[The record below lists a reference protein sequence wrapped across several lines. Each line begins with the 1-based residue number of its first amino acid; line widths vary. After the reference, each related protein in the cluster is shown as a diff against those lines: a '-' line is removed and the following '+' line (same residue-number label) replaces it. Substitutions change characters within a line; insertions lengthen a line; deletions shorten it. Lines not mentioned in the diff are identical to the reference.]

1 MSQEMFFDSSQGLF
15 PEISQRVFPGT
26 LQELFPEISQE
37 VFPATSQG
45 MFPEISQGV
54 FPKISQGVFPE
65 TSQGS
70 GTLPGSLKTL
80 SGGSGNLR
88 KQLQTCLEEEVFGNP
103 LCRGMCTMYNPWQ
116 V

>member
-1 MSQEMFFDSSQGLF
+1 M
-15 PEISQRVFPGT
+15 
-26 LQELFPEISQE
+26 
-37 VFPATSQG
+37 TS
-45 MFPEISQGV
+45 PGV

-88 KQLQTCLEEEVFGNP
+88 KQLQTCLEEEVFGN
-103 LCRGMCTMYNPWQ
+103 LDLERAGISDVGFCTQLKLLRGRGAIFIMREP
-116 V
+116 

>member
-1 MSQEMFFDSSQGLF
+1 MPQRVFHAISQGMF
-15 PEISQRVFPGT
+15 PEISQGV
-26 LQELFPEISQE
+26 
-37 VFPATSQG
+37 
-45 MFPEISQGV
+45 FPEISQGV

-65 TSQGS
+65 TSQGT
-70 GTLPGSLKTL
+70 GTLPGNLKTL

-88 KQLQTCLEEEVFGNP
+88 KQPQTCLEGEVFGNP

>member
-1 MSQEMFFDSSQGLF
+1 MFPETSQGLF
-15 PEISQRVFPGT
+15 PEISQGMF
-26 LQELFPEISQE
+26 L
-37 VFPATSQG
+37 ATSQG
-45 MFPEISQGV
+45 MFFEISQGV

-65 TSQGS
+65 SLQGI
-70 GTLPGSLKTL
+70 GTLPDSLKTL
-80 SGGSGNLR
+80 SGGSGHLR